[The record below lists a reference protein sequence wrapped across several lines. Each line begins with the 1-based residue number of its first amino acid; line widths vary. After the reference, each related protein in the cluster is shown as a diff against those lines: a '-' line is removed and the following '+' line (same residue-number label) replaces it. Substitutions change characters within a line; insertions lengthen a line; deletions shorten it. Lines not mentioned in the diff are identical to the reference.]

1 MSENKY
7 PDNAS
12 LPPAPTSVKIEVSGS
27 KEINDEF
34 EFDEVKF
41 NLDFGDLGD
50 FFCEGNSIFTFSEEL
65 GISNA
70 TK

>member
-7 PDNAS
+7 PDNVS
-12 LPPAPTSVKIEVSGS
+12 VPPEALAKIEVLDS
-27 KEINDEF
+27 KEKTEEF
-34 EFDEVKF
+34 KFDEVRF